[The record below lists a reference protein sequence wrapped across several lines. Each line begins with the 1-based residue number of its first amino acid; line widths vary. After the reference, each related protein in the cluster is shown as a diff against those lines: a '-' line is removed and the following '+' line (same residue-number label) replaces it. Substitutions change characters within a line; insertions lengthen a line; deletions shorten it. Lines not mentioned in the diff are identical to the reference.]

1 MLIVSKQVFIILL
14 LRLDLVQFGKQSDCP
29 FHLFNL
35 LRCICSV
42 HLLHGIPSHTVGL
55 HLPDLYLNKDLLVIV
70 VALSGGGGRGAQM
83 ERLTEGAGAWERSA
97 GSSRP
102 LSSSSVDLIHSLK
115 VNFVANH
122 AGRLSREEG
131 GQGRGQRPTIWRCRG
146 I

>member
-1 MLIVSKQVFIILL
+1 M
-14 LRLDLVQFGKQSDCP
+14 
-29 FHLFNL
+29 
-35 LRCICSV
+35 

-102 LSSSSVDLIHSLK
+102 LSSSSFNLIHSLK

-122 AGRLSREEG
+122 AGRLNREEG
-131 GQGRGQRPTIWRCRG
+131 GRGRGQRLTIWRCRG
-146 I
+146 EPNLLLPRLSEYLLFFHSLETTDSSTDVSGEVSEF